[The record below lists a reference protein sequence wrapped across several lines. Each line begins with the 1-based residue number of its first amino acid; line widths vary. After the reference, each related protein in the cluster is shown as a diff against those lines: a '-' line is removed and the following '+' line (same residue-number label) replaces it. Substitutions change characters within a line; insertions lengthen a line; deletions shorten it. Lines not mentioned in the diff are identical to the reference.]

1 MTNDGKSGDIGR
13 RTASNGRPAKRAMST
28 APHAPRRRKSDVTRE
43 RILDAADD
51 VFFQKGYALARL
63 SDIAKKS
70 GTQPSSIYYYFDSRE
85 AIVEEVLRIA
95 NDRTAESVRKAV
107 SQLPEDAPVR
117 ERITA
122 AIHGQITS
130 VLSQDPYTSAH
141 MRIFDQIPPRMREHF
156 LRVLD
161 ENAEIWRNLLY
172 EAKHLRLLRAD
183 VDVSVV
189 RLLLFGMMNWSIE
202 WYRPGRLSPDEVADQ
217 VALLFFDGV
226 FDP

>member
-1 MTNDGKSGDIGR
+1 MPNDGQNGGIAAR
-13 RTASNGRPAKRAMST
+13 AASNGRPGKRVMSA
-28 APHAPRRRKSDVTRE
+28 APPTRRRRKSDVTRE
-43 RILDAADD
+43 RILDAAAD

-63 SDIAKKS
+63 TDIAKKS
-70 GTQPSSIYYYFDSRE
+70 GTQPSSIYYYFASRE

-95 NDRTAESVRKAV
+95 NDRTAESVRKTV
-107 SQLPEDAPVR
+107 SELPADAPVR

-122 AIHGQITS
+122 AIHGQILS
-130 VLSQDPYTSAH
+130 VLSRDPYTSAH

-172 EAKHLRLLRAD
+172 EAKHLGLLRAD

-202 WYRPGRLSPDEVADQ
+202 WYRPGGLTPDEVADQ

-226 FDP
+226 FEP